1 MKRLLLIAFSALFL
15 ACNNDP
21 RAKMTSTGSFGEKFE
36 IANDMKEINTL
47 NLSDS
52 SIYDIHQISG
62 TIEKYCK
69 GEGCWM
75 TLKANNS
82 FVRVDTK
89 DKKFVLPKN
98 IDGKKAI
105 ANGQFILED
114 NELSFEATGIVIE

>member
-1 MKRLLLIAFSALFL
+1 MKTILLLFLASIAI

-21 RAKMTSTGSFGEKFE
+21 RAKMPSTGSFGEKFE
-36 IANDMKEINTL
+36 IDNGLRDINTL

-52 SIYDIHQISG
+52 GIYEVHQISG
-62 TIEKYCK
+62 SIEKYCK

-105 ANGQFILED
+105 ANGQFIMED

>member
-1 MKRLLLIAFSALFL
+1 MKNLLFIALGAILV

-21 RAKMTSTGSFGEKFE
+21 RAKMPSTGSFGEKFE
-36 IANDMKEINTL
+36 IADEVKVLSTLDLNDTAIFNV
-47 NLSDS
+47 
-52 SIYDIHQISG
+52 YQISG
-62 TIEKYCK
+62 SIEKYCK

-105 ANGQFILED
+105 ANGQFIKED
-114 NELSFEATGIVIE
+114 NELSFEATGIIIE